1 MHLGV
6 ADYRPH
12 HEIDIPNS
20 RLTKVDH
27 HRAEAEAA
35 GPDRCVP
42 KPDGEPQA
50 SHDFCRQ
57 SKAPPDS
64 QTEKE
69 AQARHS
75 EIPHEV
81 PFPFGP
87 SEEEELPYR
96 HQAEPHQPL
105 ENSEIQ

>member
-1 MHLGV
+1 MRLGG

-20 RLTKVDH
+20 RFTKVDH

-42 KPDGEPQA
+42 KPDGEPQT
-50 SHDFCRQ
+50 SHDFGWQ

-75 EIPHEV
+75 EIPQEV
-81 PFPFGP
+81 PFPFGR
-87 SEEEELPYR
+87 SQEAQLPYGGQVDR
-96 HQAEPHQPL
+96 IKRQER
-105 ENSEIQ
+105 SEIQ